1 MREIWLNEARLRN
14 VHDSKWCQLW
24 AKSGLLPIIF
34 SVHITHFFRSLGSK
48 KFNASNGSQFG
59 VKTREIWPI
68 ETMLH
73 KEHVVMGVQFFLV
86 VQAEF

>member
-1 MREIWLNEARLRN
+1 MKQGCAMCMIASDVNFEPNR
-14 VHDSKWCQLW
+14 DYFQL
-24 AKSGLLPIIF
+24 F
-34 SVHITHFFRSLGSK
+34 SQYTSHIFFRSLGSK

-73 KEHVVMGVQFFLV
+73 KEHVVMGVQFFFV
-86 VQAEF
+86 IQAEF